1 MLKLKNDFNIFSLSK
16 RIKRPLI
23 LDGAMGSLLQQKG
36 VKPDK
41 HLWMSIANITH
52 ADLVTEIHKDYIKAG
67 ADIIT
72 TNTFNTNPTDT
83 IKYKK
88 YSSVKLVKQAVICAK
103 NAVGNMPVL
112 IAGSNAPAEDCYQ
125 AERTISK
132 RELELNHKEHIDLL
146 MQNGVHFILN
156 ETHSHFDEISIIS
169 NYCDKNNIPY
179 VISLYFTDKL
189 RLLSGEKLSEILKFL
204 DDSNALAVGFN
215 CILPSTMDKAKS
227 KITFPENWGLYLNCG
242 DGSFTD
248 VDIKCGVSPE
258 NYSNII
264 KKYLRFSPSYI
275 GSCCGS
281 SPKHIKKIKNILNGQ
296 YYY

>member
-1 MLKLKNDFNIFSLSK
+1 MLKLKNDVNIFSLSK
-16 RIKRPLI
+16 RINRPLI

-41 HLWMSIANITH
+41 HLWMSLANITH
-52 ADLVTEIHKDYIKAG
+52 SRLVTEIHKDYIEAG

-83 IKYKK
+83 KENKK
-88 YSSVKLVKQAVICAK
+88 YSSEHLVKRAVKCAK
-103 NAVGNMPVL
+103 DAVGNLPVL

-125 AERTISK
+125 VKRTISK
-132 RELELNHKEHIDLL
+132 REIEQNHKRHIDLL
-146 MQNGVHFILN
+146 MENDVHFILN
-156 ETHSHFDEISIIS
+156 ETHSHLDEINVIS
-169 NYCDKNNIPY
+169 KYCDKKNIPY
-179 VISLYFTDKL
+179 LMSLFFTDEL

-215 CILPSTMDKAKS
+215 CIMPSTMKKAKR
-227 KITFPENWGLYLNCG
+227 KITFTANWGFYLNCG

-248 VDIKCGVSPE
+248 VDIKCGVSSE

-264 KKYLRFSPSYI
+264 NEYMNDSPSYI

-281 SPKHIKKIKNILNGQ
+281 SPVHIKEIKNLIDGKFNN
-296 YYY
+296 

>member
-1 MLKLKNDFNIFSLSK
+1 MLKLINDINIFSLSK
-16 RIKRPLI
+16 RMNRPLI

-36 VKPDK
+36 VNPDQQ
-41 HLWMSIANITH
+41 LWMSVANITH
-52 ADLVTEIHKDYIKAG
+52 SDLVTEIHNDYIKAG

-83 IKYKK
+83 KKNKK
-88 YSSVKLVKQAVICAK
+88 YSSENLVNRAVKCAK
-103 NAVGNMPVL
+103 NAVGKMPVL

-125 AERTISK
+125 VERTISK
-132 RELELNHKEHIDLL
+132 RELEQNHQRHIDLL
-146 MQNGVHFILN
+146 MENGVHFILN
-156 ETHSHFDEISIIS
+156 ETHSHFDEILIIS
-169 NYCDKNNIPY
+169 NYCDRKNIPY
-179 VISLYFTDKL
+179 AISLFFTDKL
-189 RLLSGEKLSEILKFL
+189 KLLSGEKLSEILGFL
-204 DDSNALAVGFN
+204 NDSNALAVGFN

-258 NYSNII
+258 IYSNII
-264 KKYLRFSPSYI
+264 REYLNFSPSYI

-281 SPKHIKKIKNILNGQ
+281 SPEHIKELKSILDGQ
-296 YYY
+296 FNN